1 MLKHYYRSKMQKLLE
16 FLVGPHKDDYIILSD
31 IIGSSPDVQRVL
43 AEVHRTAHPRMKIVL
58 TYHSYIWE
66 PALRVAEWFHLKR
79 KQEYQN
85 WLSDKDIE
93 MMLYLTGFEV
103 VKKGRKIF
111 GLIKYYVVRKAPQT
125 RQSYSVAVVVA
136 TRNEKGN
143 IINIVK
149 RIPDFGV
156 PTELIFVEGH
166 SSDGTYE
173 EIERVAKAYQGPLT
187 IKYAKQDG
195 KGKGDAVRKGFTM
208 AKNQVLMILDA
219 DLTVRPEDLPK
230 FYEAIA
236 TGRGEFI
243 NGSRLVYPMEQQ
255 AMRFFNILGNHFF
268 SLAFTWLLGQR
279 IKDTLCGTKVL
290 LKENYDK
297 IAAGRSYFGD
307 FDPFGDFDLL
317 FGAAKLN
324 LKIVEVP
331 VRYYART
338 YGTTNISRW
347 KHGWLLLKMTVFAAR
362 KIKFF

>member
-1 MLKHYYRSKMQKLLE
+1 MLKNYYRSKMKKLLE
-16 FLVGPHKDDYIILSD
+16 FLVGPHKDDFIILSD
-31 IIGSSPDVQRVL
+31 VIGSSPDVQKVL
-43 AEVHRTAHPRMKIVL
+43 QEIHSTAHPRMKVIL
-58 TYHSYIWE
+58 TYHSYVWE
-66 PALRVAEWFHLKR
+66 PILRFAEFLHLKR

-93 MMLYLTGFEV
+93 NMLYLADFET

-111 GLIKYYVVRKAPQT
+111 GLIKYCVARKIPKTQT
-125 RQSYSVAVVVA
+125 PYTVAIVVA
-136 TRNEKGN
+136 ARNEKGN
-143 IINIVK
+143 IQNIVD

-156 PTELIFVEGH
+156 ATELIFVEGH
-166 SSDGTYE
+166 SNDQTYE
-173 EIERVAKAYQGPLT
+173 EIERVTEAYRGPLS

-195 KGKGDAVRKGFTM
+195 KGKGDAVRKGFAM

-243 NGSRLVYPMEQQ
+243 NGSRLVYPMEDQ
-255 AMRFFNILGNHFF
+255 AMRFFNIIGNHFF
-268 SLAFTWLLGQR
+268 SLAFTFLLGQR

-338 YGTTNISRW
+338 YGSTNIQRW
-347 KHGWLLLKMTVFAAR
+347 RHGWLLLKMVIFAAR
-362 KIKFF
+362 KIKFI